1 MYLYPINQITLLV
14 AKSSRKPT
22 PTIEFNVPALFLHPS
37 CTFLYIAV
45 PSKSLSI
52 FVIWVLWI
60 DGGFALPEFVLRII
74 WSNKLYNEITVMHLR
89 YSVRRQVRTSEETDA
104 YCINKELGAANK
116 SRLLTAVVLVITRG
130 IG

>member
-1 MYLYPINQITLLV
+1 
-14 AKSSRKPT
+14 
-22 PTIEFNVPALFLHPS
+22 
-37 CTFLYIAV
+37 
-45 PSKSLSI
+45 
-52 FVIWVLWI
+52 
-60 DGGFALPEFVLRII
+60 
-74 WSNKLYNEITVMHLR
+74 MHLR